1 MDTTT
6 RISGLEDL
14 LKNHS
19 GKGPPP
25 VERWN
30 PPYCGDMDMEIRA
43 DGTYGEEGYVYQ
55 RYTPIP
61 SFEGNF
67 VTIGSWI
74 VGDAPAGIG
83 LREDATEITMNTSR
97 FIPHYFD

>member
-1 MDTTT
+1 MNQLNDILDQDLDPRET
-6 RISGLEDL
+6 REWTEALHG
-14 LKNHS
+14 
-19 GKGPPP
+19 
-25 VERWN
+25 V
-30 PPYCGDMDMEIRA
+30 IRA

-74 VGDAPAGIG
+74 IGDSPAGIG